1 MDWNVILLTVYV
13 LMWPVIVAGTLF
25 IIVRGFLKEWAKARR
40 EGRQII

>member
-13 LMWPVIVAGTLF
+13 LIWPFIVAGTLF
-25 IIVRGFLKEWAKARR
+25 IIVRAFLKEWAQARR